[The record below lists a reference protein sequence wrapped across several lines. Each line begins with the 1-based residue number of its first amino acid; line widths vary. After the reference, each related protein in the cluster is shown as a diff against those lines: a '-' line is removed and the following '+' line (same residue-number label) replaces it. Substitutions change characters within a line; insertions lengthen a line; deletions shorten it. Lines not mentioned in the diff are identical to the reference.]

1 MAVVLTQM
9 MVKKVNLPT
18 MTAMAVVLTQMM
30 VMASDGS
37 YLDPDDGHHTN
48 LPTMT
53 PIAVILTQMT
63 VITSTYR

>member
-1 MAVVLTQM
+1 MTAMAVVLTQM
-9 MVKKVNLPT
+9 MVTKVNLPT

-53 PIAVILTQMT
+53 AMAVD
-63 VITSTYR
+63 

>member
-1 MAVVLTQM
+1 
-9 MVKKVNLPT
+9 

-53 PIAVILTQMT
+53 AMAVVLNQMM
-63 VITSTYR
+63 VITSI